1 MAFYLRNLNYNKQF
15 VWTYELNED
24 LYKYYVKAQ
33 EDRRIGY
40 MNRLKNYWDEIQLQ
54 LFLHL
59 KTNEIKLLEFEN
71 VKLQ

>member
-1 MAFYLRNLNYNKQF
+1 MASYLRNLNYNKQF

-59 KTNEIKLLEFEN
+59 KTNEIKLLEFKN

>member
-1 MAFYLRNLNYNKQF
+1 MASYLRNLNYNKQF
-15 VWTYELNED
+15 VWTYELNEY

-54 LFLHL
+54 LFFTS
-59 KTNEIKLLEFEN
+59 KN
-71 VKLQ
+71 

>member
-1 MAFYLRNLNYNKQF
+1 MASYLRNLNYNKQF

-40 MNRLKNYWDEIQLQ
+40 MNRFKNYWDEIQLQ

-59 KTNEIKLLEFEN
+59 KTNEIKLLEFKN